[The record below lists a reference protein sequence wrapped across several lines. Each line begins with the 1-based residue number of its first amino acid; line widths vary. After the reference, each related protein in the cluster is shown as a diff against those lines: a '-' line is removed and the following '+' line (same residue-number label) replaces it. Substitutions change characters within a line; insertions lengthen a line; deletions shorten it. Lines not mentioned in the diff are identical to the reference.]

1 LESSHTISAAIQGF
15 PWNLAASMESVVCG
29 GMISCVN
36 TALPAASSGHRR
48 FRIAVIG
55 ASVVGAIVGSVLL
68 ATRGA
73 GEKATTV
80 GVTATLRAPGH
91 PGPMVAGLDALWVA
105 LSGDSRKP
113 GGDQPLIRVDL
124 ATGAV
129 AQPVHL
135 GGEVPHLAHAGNR
148 LIVSIRHEGSELAEM
163 ALLDWRSGVV
173 LVRRWFDGPVDQIAV
188 RGSELWVLQ
197 VRPGTLLRLDP
208 ATLAPVS
215 LPLQLSPGRTLA
227 LTSGGG
233 FLWVTAADAGEVV
246 RIDPATLAIKRAH
259 VGGFPVGIVVTGRSV
274 WFADQ
279 KGGKVVRLD
288 PRSLR
293 PVGEPI
299 RAGTKPSWLAV
310 AAGSL
315 FVTDQEDGTVAR
327 IDVNSGKK
335 VGLPIRISRPAR
347 DAPAPF
353 VAPAGQSVWVS
364 SFASNTLTRI
374 DATVDRKPAGGTVT
388 VSISGMNEGQ
398 HGDQVTNGGVAGIG
412 RYAASGAISDEGKVV
427 VYRTVKGPLI
437 TLRYVTVGKKGT
449 ITFLVKIDTNFG
461 TARWTITSGTKAYN
475 GLQGEG
481 IESENS
487 DYTVSTLTGSVS
499 R

>member
-1 LESSHTISAAIQGF
+1 
-15 PWNLAASMESVVCG
+15 
-29 GMISCVN
+29 MIGRVN
-36 TALPAASSGHRR
+36 TVSPAGGSGNRR

-55 ASVVGAIVGSVLL
+55 VSVVGAIVGSVWL
-68 ATRGA
+68 ATRA
-73 GEKATTV
+73 GGEEATTL
-80 GVTATLRAPGH
+80 GVAATLRVPGH
-91 PGPMVAGLDALWVA
+91 PGPLVAGADVLWVA
-105 LSGDSRKP
+105 LRGDSPNP

-129 AQPVHL
+129 GQPVHL
-135 GGEVPHLAHAGNR
+135 GGEVPHLAHAGER
-148 LIVSIRHEGSELAEM
+148 LIVSIRHVGSSLGEM
-163 ALLDWRSGVV
+163 ATLDWRTGVV
-173 LVRRWFDGPVDQIAV
+173 LVRRWFDGPVDQITA

-208 ATLAPVS
+208 VTLASAS
-215 LPLQLSPGRTLA
+215 LPLRLSSGRTLA
-227 LTSGGG
+227 LTSGVG
-233 FLWVTAADAGEVV
+233 FLWVTAADAGEVL
-246 RIDPATLAIKRAH
+246 RIDPATQAIKRVH
-259 VGGFPVGIVVTGRSV
+259 VGGFPVGIVVTGGSV

-279 KGGKVVRLD
+279 QGGKVVRLD

-299 RAGTKPSWLAV
+299 HVGTKPSWLAV

-315 FVTDQEDGTVAR
+315 FVTDQEDGTVVR
-327 IDVNSGKK
+327 IDVKAGKR

-347 DAPAPF
+347 DAPAPS
-353 VAPAGQSVWVS
+353 VAPAGRSVWVS

-374 DATVDRKPAGGTVT
+374 NTTAARSDAGGTVT
-388 VSISGMNEGQ
+388 VRISGMNEGQ
-398 HGDQVTNGGVAGIG
+398 QGDQVTNGDVAGIG
-412 RYAASGAISDEGKVV
+412 RYVASGAVSDEGKVV

-437 TLRYVTVGKKGT
+437 TLRYVTIGKKGT
-449 ITFLVKIDTNFG
+449 ITFLVKIDTDFG
-461 TARWTITSGTKAYN
+461 TSRWTITSGTKAYD